1 METEKPTRRED
12 YRIEYILKKD
22 SPLCRITKLNNIGIN
37 LEYHVKNISATGA
50 KVLGNN
56 FKEGSVEGII
66 YLHEAEVP
74 FAGNAIIMPHGNITK
89 FNVHFLSKEYDK
101 MRKAM
106 DNELFYC
113 KKNRILA
120 KENEKFIR

>member
-1 METEKPTRRED
+1 METARALRRED

-22 SPLCRITKLNNIGIN
+22 SPLCRVTKLNNMGIN
-37 LEYHVKNISATGA
+37 LEYNVKNISATGA
-50 KVLGNN
+50 NVSGKD
-56 FKEGSVEGII
+56 FKEGNVEGII
-66 YLHEAEVP
+66 YLHVAEAH
-74 FAGNAIIMPHGNITK
+74 FTGNAVIMPHGNIIK
-89 FNVHFLSKEYDK
+89 FNAHSPSNEYDK
-101 MRKAM
+101 MRRLM